1 MKKNE
6 KYDRNML
13 NLIDALNAFPGI
25 ETFGSCGGHKNPTP
39 AQWAEGTFYVKFNV
53 AWNEDGRFSLEF
65 LAWLVNSVCR
75 HIEQLKGI
83 QLLPFAPPPYLN
95 TPGECLCFVIQGR
108 GNPRKLA
115 KEMKKGF
122 ANGFISHEDFIQ
134 MEMNEDTAA
143 SD

>member
-1 MKKNE
+1 MELKE
-6 KYDRNML
+6 KYDRNMVD
-13 NLIDALNAFPGI
+13 LIEALNAFSGI

-65 LAWLVNSVCR
+65 LAWLVNSVCP
-75 HIEQLKGI
+75 HLEQLKGI
-83 QLLPFAPPPYLN
+83 QLLPYAPPPYLN

-115 KEMKKGF
+115 KEVKKAF
-122 ANGFISHEDFIQ
+122 SMCFISAKDLRQ
-134 MEMNEDTAA
+134 MELQESEGGAE
-143 SD
+143 